1 MKIKVSK
8 SLVAQVAN
16 TEEGAETEGIRIFC
30 FCFVFCFLPQI
41 FTYSYRLRD
50 LTTFQPLESAEE
62 LNANVKENLLSK
74 L

>member
-16 TEEGAETEGIRIFC
+16 TEEGAETEGIFC

-50 LTTFQPLESAEE
+50 LTTLQPLESAEE
-62 LNANVKENLLSK
+62 LNANVKENLLSR